1 MTDTR
6 APHATCGGDLS
17 VSKFG
22 ELTQKGEMTKMAV
35 IESSYNAK
43 IFDCVH

>member
-22 ELTQKGEMTKMAV
+22 ELTQKCLNFTLKRQIGAPKNV
-35 IESSYNAK
+35 
-43 IFDCVH
+43 